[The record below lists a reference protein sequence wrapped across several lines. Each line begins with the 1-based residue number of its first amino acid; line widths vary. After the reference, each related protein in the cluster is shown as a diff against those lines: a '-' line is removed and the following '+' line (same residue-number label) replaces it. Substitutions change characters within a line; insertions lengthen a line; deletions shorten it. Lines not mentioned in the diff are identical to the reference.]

1 MILIK
6 SKWMMLVFSLFILS
20 MNINKPLANEYD
32 NNSVKVASDLI
43 MKLTFAD
50 SIDKKNEIL
59 NEIKKIKEENKADMN
74 VANIYISGLVGEKQY
89 DLALSEI
96 NEISNDDKESRFFLL
111 KCMLMDRLE
120 KKEVADCYTS
130 YIEIKN
136 KKKEKDIDYIMALY
150 LSGSPKYQTEKEEY
164 IKNSKFA
171 DDLQLL
177 DTKSKKDVLSE
188 LFP

>member
-6 SKWMMLVFSLFILS
+6 SKWIILVFSLFILS
-20 MNINKPLANEYD
+20 MNINKSLANESD
-32 NNSVKVASDLI
+32 NNGVKVASDLI

-59 NEIKKIKEENKADMN
+59 NEIKKIKEENKTDMN

-96 NEISNDDKESRFFLL
+96 NEISNDDKEGRFLL

-130 YIEIKN
+130 YIETKN

-171 DDLQLL
+171 DDLQPL
-177 DTKSKKDVLSE
+177 DTKSKRDVLSE